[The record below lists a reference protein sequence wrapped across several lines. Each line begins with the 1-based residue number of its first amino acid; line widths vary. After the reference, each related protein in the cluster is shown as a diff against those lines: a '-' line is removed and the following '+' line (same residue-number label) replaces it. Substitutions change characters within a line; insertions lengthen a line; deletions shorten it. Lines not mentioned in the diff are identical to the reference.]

1 MTDLMKRRIQLR
13 KTKLDTLSILLI
25 LLLGLSIPAVA
36 FVTSAGASQSLN
48 RVDVTI
54 QTTEALPYQ
63 YSLTAYNTS
72 GFQVANFYGNYPE
85 AAFGLPSGTYLITA
99 SAYYQQSY
107 VCSNLCPLENGAAN
121 GTSSPVAIPYIPP
134 YSEYGY
140 AVVKLTGP
148 DQITITTSNS
158 TQSSLVSLPVHVQF
172 LNGTAASGASVSA
185 YVVGGNYVD
194 TQGWVTNGQTGS
206 DGNFT
211 LVMPNAPIQV
221 SAYLSYPINLPK
233 NISTVTVVIA
243 GQKVNVT
250 VYWQPN
256 SVTLSGQALI
266 LPPETGAE
274 ITLQVQQQSYPYP
287 VPYSGQGTTGGGGVT
302 TVTTTIATTTATP
315 QQGVSPQSNRI
326 APFSPSSVQVS
337 SPAQQSTPVASGFSV
352 IEDLIIALGTAAIVG
367 AGTMLVLIR
376 RRSRLQSARP

>member
-1 MTDLMKRRIQLR
+1 MTDLLNRRFHVG
-13 KTKLDTLSILLI
+13 TAKLGTPSILLI

-36 FVTSAGASQSLN
+36 FVTSTGASPSLN

-72 GFQVANFYGNYPE
+72 GYQVASFYGSYPE

-107 VCSNLCPLENGAAN
+107 FCNLCPPLEKGAVNGSA
-121 GTSSPVAIPYIPP
+121 TSMPIRYIPP

-148 DQITITTSNS
+148 AEITITTSNS
-158 TQSSLVSLPVHVQF
+158 TQTSLVSLPIHVRF
-172 LNGTAASGASVSA
+172 FNGTAASGAYVSA
-185 YVVGGNYVD
+185 YVVGGSYAYPQN
-194 TQGWVTNGQTGS
+194 WVSGGQTGS

-221 SAYLSYPINLPK
+221 SAYLSYPIDLPK
-233 NISTVTVVIA
+233 NVSTVTVVVA

-250 VYWQPN
+250 VYWEPN

-266 LPPETGAE
+266 LPPEKGAD
-274 ITLQVQQQSYPYP
+274 ITLQVQQSYPYP
-287 VPYSGQGTTGGGGVT
+287 IPYAGQGTASPGVATVVT
-302 TVTTTIATTTATP
+302 TITGTATASP
-315 QQGVSPQSNRI
+315 QQGVNQQSNRI
-326 APFSPSSVQVS
+326 APFSPSSAQAS
-337 SPAQQSTPVASGFSV
+337 SPAQQSTPVTPGLSA
-352 IEDLIIALGTAAIVG
+352 IEGLIIGLGSVAIVG
-367 AGTMLVLIR
+367 AGTMLVLAR
-376 RRSRLQSARP
+376 RRSRIQQARP